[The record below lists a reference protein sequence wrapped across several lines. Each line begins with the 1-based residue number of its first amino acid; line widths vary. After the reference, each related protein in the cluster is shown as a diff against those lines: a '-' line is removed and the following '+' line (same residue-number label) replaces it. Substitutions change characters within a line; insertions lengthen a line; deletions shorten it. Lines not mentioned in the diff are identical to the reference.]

1 MTELSEQYLFREKV
15 VEALERDVLGPSTT
29 DEVLDEGPLDRY
41 ITGILYPSGVAQETT
56 EEPDDPEAA
65 ESGGRPD
72 GGYDP
77 GVALARMKRP
87 SSMGLS
93 FAVDLA
99 AAREITV
106 TVTAGRYEPLPD
118 ADTASDETVRSRA
131 RRPRASHS
139 WQRTSIC
146 PEPIP
151 LALTS
156 RNVDKIAVDDGLEL
170 YWVIRDDQDG
180 IVPVTL
186 VLRNTKTLERHEQSD
201 AHSFF
206 QPTITVEG
214 PGGTF
219 VDRRSV
225 RAVTVDDDD
234 LRSYDLLF
242 RDVRNHAVGHGCAVE
257 WDTTTATAVSRL
269 CTTYLPSYELQ
280 LARPRTVKNLD
291 LRMSTLATGTD
302 DEILSGLRG
311 LVAAYRSWI
320 RDRRAEAGTAAL
332 GPDLASTA
340 NRHMDDAERAAAR
353 LESGIALLTEQPDA
367 MRAFR
372 LMNLAMQRQRDRQDW
387 IRAGNTGGNPPEKAQ
402 TWYPFQIAFILLGL
416 RGIAEPEHADRET
429 ADLLWFPTGG
439 GKTEAYLGLIAFT
452 VLLRRLRAPGAKGV
466 AVLMRYTLRLL
477 TIQQFERA
485 ASLICALEDLRRGQP
500 DLRTTPGIDLG
511 LWVGQGATPNTVD
524 DARRALA
531 RIRRTGESGEDG
543 NPVQLTRC
551 PWCGTDLDQADY
563 EVRRTAGIQE
573 LVLSCRDR
581 TCAFADR
588 LPIRLVD
595 EDVYRARPS
604 LLIGTV
610 DKFAMLAWREKA
622 GDIFSS
628 DGDGLPPDLI
638 VQDELHLISGP
649 LGTLVGLYEAAVD
662 AACTK
667 PHRPKIVASTA
678 TIRRAEAQMRAVF
691 DRNAAQFPPPG
702 LVAGDTFFSE
712 DAPPDQKG
720 TRQYVGVMA
729 PGTSQT
735 TLMVRTYGALLQA
748 ARDIEGDDGAR
759 DPYWSL
765 VGYFNSLRVLGG
777 AYMQVT
783 DDVPDRLKVIARRA
797 AVEPRDIAT
806 PMELTSRTTSSDI
819 PEHLARLGRSLP
831 DADSPDVVLATN
843 MISVGVDVDRL
854 GLMAVMGQPQATA
867 EYIQATSRV
876 GRKFPG
882 LVVTMYNSARSRDR
896 SHYEDFLPYHQA
908 LYRQV
913 EATSA
918 TPYAARARDRGLHGV
933 LVAMARLLDRR
944 AAPDS
949 GAGRVLDFESALDSI
964 STAIVDR
971 AGRADPESADDTD
984 TQLRRLI
991 DTWIDEAAARRPL
1004 SYGLPLPPR
1013 AARGARNTQASL
1025 LVSAGQALTDPNV
1038 SAGTDESPWPT
1049 LTSLRDVDATSSLYL
1064 IPSAEKKRAR

>member
-1 MTELSEQYLFREKV
+1 MKGLAEQYAFREEV
-15 VEALERDVLGPSTT
+15 VEALERDVLGPSTL
-29 DEVLDEGPLDRY
+29 DEVLEEGPLDRY
-41 ITGILYPSGVAQETT
+41 ITGVLYPAGIVQDSE

-65 ESGGRPD
+65 ETGGRPD
-72 GGYDP
+72 AGYDP
-77 GVALARMKRP
+77 GVALARMKHP

-93 FAVDLA
+93 FAVALSVA
-99 AAREITV
+99 EEITV
-106 TVTAGRYEPLPD
+106 RITAGRYVPLPG
-118 ADTASDETVRSRA
+118 TEPTPEETVRSRA
-131 RRPRASHS
+131 RRPRAAHS
-139 WQRTSIC
+139 WQRVDIR
-146 PEPIP
+146 PEPRIVP
-151 LALTS
+151 LAARTVIT
-156 RNVDKIAVDDGLEL
+156 VDVDDHLEL
-170 YWVIRDDQDG
+170 YCVVRSRQEG
-180 IVPVTL
+180 VVPVTI
-186 VLRNTKTLERHEQSD
+186 VLRNKKTLERYEQSD

-206 QPTITVEG
+206 QPTIVVEA
-214 PGGTF
+214 PGGAF
-219 VDRRSV
+219 VDRRGE
-225 RAVTVDDDD
+225 RAVAVDDED

-242 RDVRNHAVGHGCAVE
+242 RDVHKYAVGHGCAVE
-257 WDTTTATAVSRL
+257 WDTAVGPVSRL
-269 CTTYLPSYELQ
+269 RTTYLPSYELQ
-280 LARPRTVKNLD
+280 LARPRAVDDVD
-291 LRMSTLATGTD
+291 LRMKTLATGSD
-302 DEILSGLRG
+302 DEILASLRG

-320 RDRRAEAGTAAL
+320 DDRRAEAGSLAL
-332 GPDLASTA
+332 GADLGAT
-340 NRHMDDAERAAAR
+340 AERHLNEAGRAADR
-353 LESGIALLTEQPDA
+353 IESGVALLEEQPQA

-372 LMNLAMQRQRDRQDW
+372 LMNRAMQEQRDRQDW
-387 IRAGNTGGNPPEKAQ
+387 IRAGNTGGRPSENSQE
-402 TWYPFQIAFILLGL
+402 WRPFQIAFVLLSL
-416 RGIAEPEHADRET
+416 RGIADPDHEDREK

-452 VLLRRLRAPGAKGV
+452 VLLRRLRTPGAAGV
-466 AVLMRYTLRLL
+466 CVLMRYTLRLL

-485 ASLICALEDLRRGQP
+485 ASLICALEDLRGNEP
-500 DLRTTPGIDLG
+500 DLEDTPPIDLG
-511 LWVGQGATPNTVD
+511 LWVGKGATPNTVD
-524 DARRALA
+524 EARRALG
-531 RIRRTGESGEDG
+531 RIRRSGETGEDG

-551 PWCGTDLDQADY
+551 PWCGTHLDHTDYQA
-563 EVRRTAGIQE
+563 RRTAGIQE

-581 TCAFADR
+581 SCAFAGG
-588 LPIRLVD
+588 LPIHLVD

-628 DGDGLPPDLI
+628 DGRGLPPDLI

-662 AACTK
+662 AACAR

-678 TIRRAEAQMRAVF
+678 TIRRAGAQMRAVF
-691 DRNAAQFPPPG
+691 DREAAQFPPPG

-712 DAPPDQKG
+712 DAPRDEKG

-735 TLMVRTYGALLQA
+735 TLMVRTYAALLQA
-748 ARDIEGDDGAR
+748 AKDLEGEDRAR

-797 AVEPRDIAT
+797 GVEPRDIAT

-944 AAPDS
+944 AAPDG
-949 GAGRVLDFESALDSI
+949 GAGQVLDFESVLDSI
-964 STAIVDR
+964 TTEIVERARRTDEETA
-971 AGRADPESADDTD
+971 EDTE
-984 TQLRRLI
+984 TQLQQLVG
-991 DTWIDEAAARRPL
+991 TWIGEAGARQPL
-1004 SYGLPLPPR
+1004 SYGLPMPPS
-1013 AARGARNTQASL
+1013 AAHGARNSQASL
-1025 LVSAGQALTDPNV
+1025 LVSAGEALTDPDIA
-1038 SAGTDESPWPT
+1038 SGTDESPWPT

-1064 IPSAEKKRAR
+1064 IPNAERRTR